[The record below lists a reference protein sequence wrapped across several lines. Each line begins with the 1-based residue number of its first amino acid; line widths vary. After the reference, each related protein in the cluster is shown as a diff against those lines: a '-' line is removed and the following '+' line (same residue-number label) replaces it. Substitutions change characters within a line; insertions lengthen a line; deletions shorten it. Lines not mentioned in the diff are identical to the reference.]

1 MGIEKPAVHK
11 KDILMKSIVCIKS
24 GYYISH
30 LPLSL
35 TGLGS
40 SPLVI
45 YYSAISGY
53 YNSKIT
59 QGIATVNITNPLKL
73 KVMRNVRFIFMAVKA
88 ASIYGVIYLSFSF
101 CKWYIAA
108 FISLFALLAMTM
120 QKEETESKWMDYLNK
135 I

>member
-1 MGIEKPAVHK
+1 
-11 KDILMKSIVCIKS
+11 MKSIK
-24 GYYISH
+24 
-30 LPLSL
+30 
-35 TGLGS
+35 
-40 SPLVI
+40 
-45 YYSAISGY
+45 
-53 YNSKIT
+53 
-59 QGIATVNITNPLKL
+59 
-73 KVMRNVRFIFMAVKA
+73 FIFMAVRI